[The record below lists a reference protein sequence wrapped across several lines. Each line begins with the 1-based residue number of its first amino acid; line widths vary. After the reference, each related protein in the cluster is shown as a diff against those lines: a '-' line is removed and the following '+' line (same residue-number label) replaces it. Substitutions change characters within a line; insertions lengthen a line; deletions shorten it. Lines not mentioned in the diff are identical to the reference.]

1 MKSWLEKNDIEIY
14 PKHNEEKSV
23 VAERFIRTL
32 KNRIYKYMTSVSKMF
47 ILKQLKHSTIKMKP
61 VDVKSNKY
69 IDSSEEIN
77 NKDSKLK
84 IVDTVR
90 TSKYKNIFAKSYT
103 LNWSKEGFVIKK
115 VKSTV
120 PWKYATNGR
129 NGEEVVETFYEKELK
144 KHLKKSLVLKK

>member
-1 MKSWLEKNDIEIY
+1 
-14 PKHNEEKSV
+14 
-23 VAERFIRTL
+23 
-32 KNRIYKYMTSVSKMF
+32 
-47 ILKQLKHSTIKMKP
+47 MKP

-69 IDSSEEIN
+69 IDSNEEIN